1 MLNNFAPIEL
11 SSDFNYVLNKIE
23 NTKESVFVTGRA
35 GTGKSTL
42 LQIFRNTTEKNV
54 VVLAPTGVAALN
66 VKGQTIHSFFGFPP
80 KLLDPS
86 QIRKRK
92 NRALF
97 KKIEVLIIDE
107 ISMVRADLLDNID
120 HAMRI
125 NRGSYEPFGGVQVV
139 FFGDLFQLP
148 PVVSSDIE
156 AQIFTTKYTTPF
168 FFSAKVIKQ
177 GFEFETI
184 ELQKVYRQE
193 SKSFLKLLDA
203 IRLNR
208 LDYDDFQMLNARYTS
223 INHTGSNIITLTATN
238 HKAQAINQ
246 KKLAEIEAEETIYLS
261 KTTGEYGNNYLP
273 ADECLRLKVHA
284 QVMFVRNDPDKQFVN
299 GTLGVVQELSP
310 SAIKVRIDDSDGIR
324 TIELAPAKWEMIRYE
339 IDEKDAEKIAA
350 KTIGTFEQFPI
361 KLAWAIT
368 IHKSQ
373 GKTFD
378 HVIIDLGRGAF
389 EHGQTYVALSRCR
402 TLEGIFLKQPVKQK
416 DIIIDEKIVEY
427 YLAMR

>member
-1 MLNNFAPIEL
+1 MLNNHAPIEL
-11 SSDFNYVLNKIE
+11 SSDFNYVLDKIE

-66 VKGQTIHSFFGFPP
+66 VRGQTIHSFFGFPP

-125 NRGSYEPFGGVQVV
+125 NRGSYEPFGGVQVI

-156 AQIFTTKYTTPF
+156 AQVFTSKYSTPF
-168 FFSAKVIKQ
+168 FFSAHVITQ
-177 GFEFETI
+177 GFDFETI

-193 SKSFLKLLDA
+193 SKSFLKLLDS

-208 LDYDDFQMLNARYTS
+208 LDYEDFEMLNARYTT
-223 INHTGSNIITLTATN
+223 IQQEASNIITLTATN
-238 HKAQAINQ
+238 YKAQTINQ
-246 KKLAEIEAEETIYLS
+246 KKLAEIEAEESVYHS

-273 ADECLRLKVHA
+273 ADEILRLKVHA
-284 QVMFVRNDPDKQFVN
+284 QVMFVRNDPDRKFVN
-299 GTLGVVQELSP
+299 GTLGIVEELTASL
-310 SAIKVRIDDSDGIR
+310 IKVRVNDSEGRR
-324 TIELAPAKWEMIRYE
+324 TIELTPAKWELIKYE
-339 IDEKDAEKIAA
+339 IDEKDSEKIVA

-378 HVIIDLGRGAF
+378 TVIIDLGRGAF

-402 TLEGIFLKQPVKQK
+402 TLEGIFLKQPITQK

>member
-1 MLNNFAPIEL
+1 MLNNYSPIEL
-11 SSDFNYVLNKIE
+11 SSDFNYVLDKLE

-148 PVVSSDIE
+148 PVVSSDFE
-156 AQIFTTKYTTPF
+156 AQLFNTKYPTPF
-168 FFSAKVIKQ
+168 FFSAKVITQ
-177 GFEFETI
+177 EFEFETI

-193 SKSFLKLLDA
+193 SKSFLKLLDS

-208 LDYDDFQMLNARYTS
+208 LDYEDFEMLNARYTS
-223 INHTGSNIITLTATN
+223 DIPIESNIITLTATN
-238 HKAQAINQ
+238 SKAQTINQ
-246 KKLAEIEAEETIYLS
+246 KKLAEIEAEESVYLS

-299 GTLGVVQELSP
+299 GTLGIVQELTP
-310 SAIKVRIDDSDGIR
+310 SSIKVQIKDSEGSR
-324 TIELAPAKWEMIRYE
+324 TIELTPAKWELIRYE
-339 IDEKDAEKIAA
+339 IDEKDSEKIAA

-378 HVIIDLGRGAF
+378 HVTIDLGRGAF

-402 TLEGIFLKQPVKQK
+402 TLEGIYLKQPIQQK

>member
-1 MLNNFAPIEL
+1 MLNNYSPIEL
-11 SSDFNYVLNKIE
+11 SSDFNYVLDKIE

-42 LQIFRNTTEKNV
+42 LQIFRNTTDKNV

-86 QIRKRK
+86 QIRRRK
-92 NRALF
+92 NKVLF

-120 HAMRI
+120 HALRI
-125 NRGSYEPFGGVQVV
+125 NRDRYEPFGGVQVV

-148 PVVSSDIE
+148 PVVSSDLE
-156 AQIFTTKYTTPF
+156 AQLFTTKYPTPF
-168 FFSAKVIKQ
+168 FFSSKVITQ
-177 GFEFETI
+177 GFKYETI

-193 SKSFLKLLDA
+193 SKSFLKLLDS

-208 LDYDDFQMLNARYTS
+208 MDYEDLEMLNARYSPTAP
-223 INHTGSNIITLTATN
+223 IASNVITLTATN

-246 KKLAEIEAEETIYLS
+246 KKLGEIDMEESVYLS

-273 ADECLRLKVHA
+273 ADECLRLKLHA

-299 GTLGVVQELSP
+299 GTLGVVEELSP
-310 SAIKVRIDDSDGIR
+310 SLIKIKINDNDGLR
-324 TIELAPAKWEMIRYE
+324 TIELTPAKWEMIKYE
-339 IDEKDAEKIAA
+339 IDENDSEKIVA

-402 TLEGIFLKQPVKQK
+402 TLEGIYLKQPIKQK

>member
-1 MLNNFAPIEL
+1 MLNNYAPIEL
-11 SSDFNYVLNKIE
+11 SLDFNYVLDKIE

-80 KLLDPS
+80 KLIDSS

-92 NRALF
+92 NKALF

-120 HAMRI
+120 YAMRI
-125 NRGSYEPFGGVQVV
+125 NRGNYEPFGGVQVI

-148 PVVSSDIE
+148 PVVSSAIE
-156 AQIFTTKYTTPF
+156 AQLFTTKYSTPF
-168 FFSAKVIKQ
+168 FFSANVITQ
-177 GFEFETI
+177 GFKFETI

-193 SKSFLKLLDA
+193 SKSFLKLLEA

-208 LDYDDFQMLNARYTS
+208 LDYDDFEMLNSRFTPVNE
-223 INHTGSNIITLTATN
+223 IESNIITLTATN

-246 KKLAEIEAEETIYLS
+246 KKLAEIALEESVYLS
-261 KTTGEYGNNYLP
+261 KTSGEYGNSYLP
-273 ADECLRLKVHA
+273 ADECLRLKAHA

-310 SAIKVRIDDSDGIR
+310 SIIKVRVNDSEGAR
-324 TIELAPAKWEMIRYE
+324 TIELTPAKWEMIKYE
-339 IDEKDAEKIAA
+339 IDEKNPEKIAA

-378 HVIIDLGRGAF
+378 SIIIDLGRGAF

-402 TLEGIFLKQPVKQK
+402 TLEGIYLQQPIKQK

-427 YLAMR
+427 YMALR

>member
-11 SSDFNYVLNKIE
+11 SSDFNYVLDKIE

-156 AQIFTTKYTTPF
+156 AQIFKTKYPTPF
-168 FFSAKVIKQ
+168 FFSAKVISQ

-193 SKSFLKLLDA
+193 SKSFLKLLEA

-310 SAIKVRIDDSDGIR
+310 SAIKVLIDDSDGIR

-402 TLEGIFLKQPVKQK
+402 TLDGIFLKQPVKQK